1 MKAYSYA
8 VNIYKEI
15 PPDEYFART
24 LEENNLKCLILTTN
38 DRIPSITYNLCGLKD
53 DKSKNIDY
61 LDINNKDLNITDI
74 INKDYQYIIFDYDIG
89 TFNEIS
95 KIKDFLMILD
105 EKIDEI
111 YKLCDQY
118 GYSLYISSLYGL
130 YKEYIVGVDKKVKL
144 DYSKEVPVVIINNDY
159 PASKYTLKYGD
170 THDLSNT
177 IFNSI
182 TKDQSIKTL
191 FRKRGII
198 SFFKD

>member
-1 MKAYSYA
+1 
-8 VNIYKEI
+8 
-15 PPDEYFART
+15 
-24 LEENNLKCLILTTN
+24 
-38 DRIPSITYNLCGLKD
+38 
-53 DKSKNIDY
+53 
-61 LDINNKDLNITDI
+61 
-74 INKDYQYIIFDYDIG
+74 
-89 TFNEIS
+89 
-95 KIKDFLMILD
+95 MILD

-111 YKLCDQY
+111 YKSCDQY